1 MMTIILRNSIIKTKQ
16 KCSSHST
23 RVGRTQPILADGTAA
38 GSPIAHTQGFFLLLC
53 QEGRCKGVQC
63 PSKRSKRRRTNK
75 PMMRWL
81 TRVQLIVLPG
91 HIMMLIICINNTGH
105 PCIGSK
111 EKKRKKKKKKVKNE
125 ELGIGSMGI
134 NILCRTKLLPY
145 RMMIQ
150 EGSQGKKQYKG
161 KRENLSGLGETDE

>member
-1 MMTIILRNSIIKTKQ
+1 
-16 KCSSHST
+16 
-23 RVGRTQPILADGTAA
+23 
-38 GSPIAHTQGFFLLLC
+38 
-53 QEGRCKGVQC
+53 
-63 PSKRSKRRRTNK
+63 
-75 PMMRWL
+75 MRWL

-105 PCIGSK
+105 PCIESK
-111 EKKRKKKKKKVKNE
+111 EKKRKERKKAKSE
-125 ELGIGSMGI
+125 QLGIGSMGI